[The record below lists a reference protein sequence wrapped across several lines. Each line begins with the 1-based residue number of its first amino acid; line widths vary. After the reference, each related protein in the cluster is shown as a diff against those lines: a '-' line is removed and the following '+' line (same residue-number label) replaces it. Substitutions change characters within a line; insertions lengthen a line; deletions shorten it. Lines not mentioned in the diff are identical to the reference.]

1 MAIACSAP
9 FPWAAPNKT
18 TAHTKP
24 AVSALRNRRA
34 ERTHGRTVAA
44 LTETGSI
51 RSARTKFIIMEERD
65 RGLRNT
71 APANLETRAQLGY
84 GRRLVSPIPKFARAC
99 RTLRSELRNRRT
111 LATL

>member
-9 FPWAAPNKT
+9 FPSATLSKA

-51 RSARTKFIIMEERD
+51 RSARTEFIILEDRD
-65 RGLRNT
+65 RGRRNT

-84 GRRLVSPIPKFARAC
+84 GRRLVSRFRSSPELAARFEANFGI
-99 RTLRSELRNRRT
+99 EGH
-111 LATL
+111 